1 MPFLLC
7 LASLGPWPKQWTRP
21 RRERRGLWKG
31 ARTGFFDGSAEKF
44 REYGGRHPSLDLEYM
59 TKGPDVRL
67 PLFIGILIISAGQ
80 SSRSSPGRAW
90 M

>member
-1 MPFLLC
+1 MNVVGFGRVP
-7 LASLGPWPKQWTRP
+7 
-21 RRERRGLWKG
+21 GLDSPG
-31 ARTGFFDGSAEKF
+31 AEKF